1 MTQSNVRVRFAP
13 SPTGPLHIGGVR
25 TALFN
30 YLFARKHNGTFILRI
45 EDTDQT
51 RFVSQAE
58 SYIIESL
65 KWCGITIDEGIGAS
79 PEGDM
84 GPYRQSERKN
94 LYRNFAFD
102 LIANGHAYYAFDT
115 PEELQELRTKGDA
128 AKTPFVYNA
137 ETRSSLCNSLTLT
150 KEETAQKIAENVPY
164 VIRFKIPENETV
176 AIPDIVRGTVSFHT
190 KELDDKILY
199 KSDGLPTYHLANV
212 VDDYTMGITH
222 VIRGEEWLSSL
233 PLHALLYRAFGWEK
247 DMPEFAHLPL
257 ILKPQGQGKLSKRD
271 GDKMG
276 FPVFPLEWTDSSGEK
291 SAGYRENGYLPEA
304 FINMLSLLGWNPGT
318 EQELF
323 TMEDLIDAFSLERV
337 GKSGSKFDPDKTKWF
352 NHLWL
357 QKQPVSEISKQCLDI
372 VTEKGYTAKPEDIEN
387 ICRMVQER
395 MTFVQDFWDHAFY
408 FFEAPHEYNAKVV
421 KKRWK
426 NNAPQAIEAIKN
438 ILSEIP
444 DFSAEHTEK
453 AVKEYISSEELNMGQ
468 IMNCLR
474 LSIVGNSVGVDL
486 FEIMAFIG
494 KEESVQRISKALEVL
509 PSA

>member
-1 MTQSNVRVRFAP
+1 MTQSDVRVRFAP

-30 YLFARKHNGTFILRI
+30 YLFARKHKGTFILRI

-51 RFVSQAE
+51 RFVPQAE

-65 KWCGITIDEGIGAS
+65 KWAGITIDEGIGAS
-79 PEGDM
+79 PEGDL

-102 LIANGHAYYAFDT
+102 LIASGDAYYAFDT
-115 PEELQELRTKGDA
+115 PEELQTLRADGDA
-128 AKTPFVYNA
+128 QKTPFVYNY
-137 ETRSSLCNSLTLT
+137 ETRSSLYNSLTLS

-164 VIRFKIPENETV
+164 VIRFKIPENKKIT
-176 AIPDIVRGTVSFHT
+176 IPDIVRGTVTFDS

-212 VDDYTMGITH
+212 VDDYTMGISH

-233 PLHALLYRAFGWEK
+233 PLHVLLYRAFGWENNIP
-247 DMPEFAHLPL
+247 DFAHLPL

-276 FPVFPLEWTDSSGEK
+276 FPVFPLEWTDDSGQT
-291 SAGYRENGYLPEA
+291 STGYRENGYLPEA

-323 TMEDLIDAFSLERV
+323 TMEELIEAFSLERV
-337 GKSGSKFDPDKTKWF
+337 GKSGSKFDPEKTKWF
-352 NHLWL
+352 NHIWL
-357 QKQPVSEISKQCLDI
+357 QKKPLSEISTLCEEI
-372 VTEKGYTAKPEDIEN
+372 VTKKGYAAEANDIEK
-387 ICRMVQER
+387 ICALVRER
-395 MTFVQDFWDHAFY
+395 MNFVQDFWDHAFY
-408 FFEAPHEYNAKVV
+408 FFQAPQEYNTKVV

-426 NNAPQAIEAIKN
+426 NDAPQAIEAIKN
-438 ILSEIP
+438 ILSEIA
-444 DFSAEHTEK
+444 DFSAEQTEK

-494 KEESVQRISKALEVL
+494 KEESVQRITKALEVL